1 MPLHPTDEQWRAT
14 IAGAPHLSCEFWL
27 PAGCDEDQ
35 ARMRAWEIW
44 SLARASGSTAEQ
56 PMARL
61 GLQVERVAATFTEI
75 AALGRAA

>member
-14 IAGAPHLSCEFWL
+14 INGAPHASREFWL
-27 PAGCDEDQ
+27 PAGCNEDQ

-44 SLARASGSTAEQ
+44 SLARAPGSTADQ

-61 GLQVERVAATFTEI
+61 GLQVERVSPAMVNI
-75 AALGRAA
+75 AELGRAA